1 MDFSANTIDLS
12 LINAQTGRMLTA
24 NVYDVTFDDGTKRT
38 MSVGQLVM
46 AICLERATEMEAEV
60 VDIMNTMAGTT
71 NNIDTLADIETKILE
86 ASANKDEISLSSIE
100 GNWVVTR
107 TDPDTG
113 EIISE
118 MAQFASQAL
127 SLMGVSYTSS
137 ATSTIEYIESKMDEL
152 NTNSQEQM
160 ITLQSQTNKRDQ
172 AYEMISN
179 VLKSIYTVLS
189 GVVNNY

>member
-1 MDFSANTIDLS
+1 MDYTTNSINLS
-12 LINAQTGRMLTA
+12 LINAETGRKLTA

-60 VDIMNTMAGTT
+60 VDVMNQMAGTT
-71 NNIDTLADIETKILE
+71 ANIDTLADIETKILE
-86 ASANKDEISLSSIE
+86 ASKDNDKINLSGIE
-100 GNWVVTR
+100 GSWTVTR
-107 TDPDTG
+107 VDEETG
-113 EIISE
+113 EIITQTAS
-118 MAQFASQAL
+118 FASEAL
-127 SLMGVSYTSS
+127 SAMGVSYTSS
-137 ATSTIEYIESKMDEL
+137 ASETIEYIESKMDEL